1 VILTNKKTLKKTQ
14 TMIII
19 KTLRTNKLI
28 TTVMRL
34 LKMVTINAMVPT
46 LVGTLRVSTED
57 PLKLAENE
65 ETILQE
71 DLGIAD
77 LEIDVLQEAD
87 LVAKGILKIEITS
100 TTEML
105 TRRPILKFTSL
116 LLSVKPEKMILKKLL
131 KNSE

>member
-19 KTLRTNKLI
+19 KTPRTTKLI
-28 TTVMRL
+28 TTAMRL

-46 LVGTLRVSTED
+46 LVGTLKGSTED

-71 DLGIAD
+71 DLEIAD

-87 LVAKGILKIEITS
+87 LVAEGILKKEITS

-105 TRRPILKFTSL
+105 TQRPILKFTSL
-116 LLSVKPEKMILKKLL
+116 LLSVKREKMILKKLL

>member
-1 VILTNKKTLKKTQ
+1 MILTNKKTLKKTQ

-19 KTLRTNKLI
+19 KTPRTTKLI
-28 TTVMRL
+28 TTAMRL

-46 LVGTLRVSTED
+46 LVGTLKGSTED

-71 DLGIAD
+71 DLEIAD

-87 LVAKGILKIEITS
+87 LVAEGILKKEITS

-105 TRRPILKFTSL
+105 TLRPILKFTLL
-116 LLSVKPEKMILKKLL
+116 LLSVKQEKMILKKLL

>member
-46 LVGTLRVSTED
+46 LVGTLKGSTED

-87 LVAKGILKIEITS
+87 LVAKEILKIEITL